1 MKRVIKKNIVSFI
14 VVILAGLLSSCSD
27 SWFEAKP
34 KGEASSEKFNTKDGV
49 NKLLTGAYAV
59 VDGTH
64 LGTDGMVWASAVS
77 NWVWGSVAS
86 DDAYKGSDYGD
97 QATINPVEGFFA
109 DADNGYVD
117 NHWEPLYDGVVR
129 TNDVLKALA
138 LAGDMTDAEKKES
151 EAQAKFLRAHFYVEL
166 TMVHGKVP
174 YIDETTEDPKTVPND
189 HLLWPEIEDD
199 MKFAAENLPDDWGAD
214 VGRAG
219 SWAAKT
225 YLGRIYLLQG
235 KYAEAKPVLDDVFTN
250 GPFELMESYEQNYMI
265 AFNNNK
271 ESIFEIQYAT
281 NDGADGSPNGGWGDA
296 LNFPHGVAGMG
307 TCCGFFQP
315 THSLVSAY
323 RVGADG
329 LPLLNDTYSAD
340 DILPYDP
347 NATDANVIAYTG
359 PVDPRLDHTVGRPG
373 IPFLDWGIHKG
384 EGWIRDPSN
393 GGPYLYKKNMF
404 RQSEKALATTTG
416 WATGVNPNNFRKFRL
431 GHVILWLAECEA
443 QVGSLTRATSLV
455 NEIRNRAKN
464 SAVVTFE
471 NGTPAANYDVEP
483 YPSAFASKE
492 IAMKAIQHEIRLE
505 FAMEGMRF
513 FDLVRWGIAATAMNN
528 YLKVEGTR
536 MSHLSGKTFVAGKH
550 EIWPIPQSQR
560 DLSVDASGKSVL
572 TQNTGY

>member
-1 MKRVIKKNIVSFI
+1 MEKKLFLALIFIAGIVC
-14 VVILAGLLSSCSD
+14 SCSD
-27 SWFEAKP
+27 GWFDIKP
-34 KGEASSEKFNTKDGV
+34 KGQGSPETMNTKRGIEY
-49 NKLLTGAYAV
+49 LLIGAYAV

-129 TNDVLKALA
+129 ANDVLRYLPQTE
-138 LAGDMTDAEKKES
+138 DMSEAEKVLA
-151 EAQAKFLRAHFYVEL
+151 EAQARFLRAHFYVEL

-174 YIDETTEDPKTVPND
+174 YIDENTEEPKTVAND
-189 HLLWPEIEDD
+189 HLVWPEIEAD
-199 MKFAAENLPDDWGAD
+199 MKFAAENLPPSWNDK
-214 VGRAG
+214 GRAS

-235 KYAEAKPVLDDVFTN
+235 KYTEAKPVLDDVYMN
-250 GPFELMESYEQNYMI
+250 GPFELMGSYDQNYKI
-265 AFNNNK
+265 AYNNNA

-281 NDGADGSPNGGWGDA
+281 NDGAEGSPNAGWGDA

-323 RVGADG
+323 RVGTDG
-329 LPLLNDTYSAD
+329 LPLLDDTYTSD

-347 NATDANVIAYTG
+347 NTTDANVIAYTG

-384 EGWIRDPSN
+384 HGWIRDPSN

-404 RQSEKALATTTG
+404 MQSEKSLATTTG

-443 QVGSLTRATSLV
+443 QAGSLARATSLV
-455 NEIRNRAKN
+455 NEIRTRAKN
-464 SAVVTFE
+464 SEVVRFE
-471 NGTPAANYDVEP
+471 NGTPAANYRVEP
-483 YPSAFASKE
+483 YPAAFASKE
-492 IAMKAIQHEIRLE
+492 VAMKAIQHEIRLE

-513 FDLVRWGIAATAMNN
+513 FDLVRWGIIAPVLNN

-536 MSHLSGKTFVAGKH
+536 MAHLAGKTFVANKH
-550 EIWPIPQSQR
+550 EIWPIPQNQR
-560 DLSVDASGKSVL
+560 DLSVDETGETVL
-572 TQNTGY
+572 VQNPNY